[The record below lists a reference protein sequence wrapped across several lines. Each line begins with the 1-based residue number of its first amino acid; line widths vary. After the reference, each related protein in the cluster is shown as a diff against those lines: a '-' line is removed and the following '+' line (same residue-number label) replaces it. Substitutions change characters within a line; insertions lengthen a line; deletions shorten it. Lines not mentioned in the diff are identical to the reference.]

1 MHETEK
7 DLKVT
12 LERMNEC
19 MQGVLGEH
27 NELALKK
34 QRHTFQIKNQESRKG
49 CVHWYCWLIN

>member
-34 QRHTFQIKNQESRKG
+34 QRHTFQIKN
-49 CVHWYCWLIN
+49 